1 MQIIYSGFDTILF
14 AVKGSTKAETL
25 KYFDVHKEQAAK
37 EQRDI
42 PVTFG
47 NDQRRGFISSSGTG
61 GGYAFILKF
70 DGDLGHVIRLKR
82 NVSRKQWNAHVQ
94 IRALALATY
103 GWEKAMER
111 VFDDLKTIG
120 FFKVEISLNRTDY
133 AMDFLNAGIALD
145 PSHFVAHS
153 RVKKAA
159 YKMDINTHSRGQ
171 TFETITAGTMPNRQ
185 VTIYDKRSEVIQRRK
200 PAWFEIWGIDP
211 SDITQTVHRVEI
223 RLPKKE
229 LYKRE
234 IRTLADFRERVNAA
248 MVHATKV
255 IRYVEPRGASD
266 QNISRWPNHPLW
278 DHVQAHVG
286 EHALKNPNYV
296 EIARVKHVIRA
307 QKSLESKKQILG
319 NMANLSIFEDMP
331 PVQMKE
337 RMMKFVTDEFSQI
350 ASNVIIRFGSH
361 VQRLKTAIR
370 LLRGVNRGLSPLT
383 P

>member
-1 MQIIYSGFDTILF
+1 MELIYSGFDTIVF
-14 AVKGSTKAETL
+14 AVKGAANPVTL
-25 KYFDVHKEQAAK
+25 KYLELVKNIAVK
-37 EQRDI
+37 EQRDTLTEFDDKRLKGLI
-42 PVTFG
+42 AP
-47 NDQRRGFISSSGTG
+47 TG
-61 GGYAFILKF
+61 AKGGYAYVLKIQ
-70 DGDLGHVIRLKR
+70 GDLGHVISLKSNINR
-82 NVSRKQWNAHVQ
+82 TQWNAHVK
-94 IRALALATY
+94 IRALSLAVN
-103 GWEKAMER
+103 GWQTAINK
-111 VFDDLKTIG
+111 VFSDLDKIG
-120 FFKVEISLNRTDY
+120 FSAQEISLNRIDY

-153 RVKKAA
+153 RAKKAA

-229 LYKRE
+229 LDKRE

-278 DHVQAHVG
+278 DHVQVHVG

-296 EIARVKHVIRA
+296 ELARVKHVIRA

-319 NMANLSIFEDMP
+319 NMANFSIFEDIP
-331 PVQMKE
+331 PEKMKD
-337 RMMKFVTDEFSQI
+337 RMMKFVSDEFSQI
-350 ASNVIIRFGSH
+350 ASNDDHTFWKSRAKAQDRYAFIEGG
-361 VQRLKTAIR
+361 K
-370 LLRGVNRGLSPLT
+370 
-383 P
+383 